1 MVSNTSALLTRSGT
15 SSSPSTPGK
24 SPPAPAHDAATISKL
39 VWVPGVGNVLNLPVR
54 LVSTMPLSAICHQYW
69 VSGASP
75 PAASFTTLSASTVT
89 GGNSTGSV
97 IEGLSATSSDACGPF
112 STSAEMTA
120 PESVGAPTH
129 AHTTPIGQPQWTVTI
144 TTPSAP
150 LPPDR
155 LVVPP

>member
-1 MVSNTSALLTRSGT
+1 HCYQLLLHAALPIL
-15 SSSPSTPGK
+15 
-24 SPPAPAHDAATISKL
+24 AC
-39 VWVPGVGNVLNLPVR
+39 VPGVGSVRNLPVR
-54 LVSTMPLSAICHQYW
+54 PVSTVPLSAICHQYW

-97 IEGLSATSSDACGPF
+97 IEALSATSRLACGPF

-129 AHTTPIGQPQWTVTI
+129 AHTTPIGQPQ
-144 TTPSAP
+144 
-150 LPPDR
+150 
-155 LVVPP
+155 